1 MFKVTPCFLPDDGSV
16 NYGKPIDETV
26 GTENFSADYTFKYFG
41 ESPLLKRGLKEAE
54 EISDGKLSYSVSALN
69 GDSTIKLFF
78 DKSADNSL
86 KSECV
91 RKFFGLV
98 KDYVYAEFET
108 TLTERVFDL
117 LKLKNKKISVSES
130 FTGGRVVSEL
140 IKNAGVS
147 AYLHEGIVSYSNL
160 SKEERLSVKKE
171 DIESHGAVS
180 PEVAY
185 AMAAGLL
192 YTGYCDVAVSTTGIA
207 GPGSDNTLKPVGLC
221 YIGVGTREGIDV
233 YKYVFS
239 GNREEITEKGKNA
252 ALFRTIK
259 KLKTL

>member
-1 MFKVTPCFLPDDGSV
+1 MFKFTPCLLPDDGSV
-16 NYGKPIDETV
+16 NCGNPIDETA
-26 GTENFSADYTFKYFG
+26 GTEKFSADYTFKYFG
-41 ESPLLKRGLKEAE
+41 ENALLKRGLNEAE
-54 EISDGKLSYSVSALN
+54 EFSDGKLSYSVSALN

-78 DKSADNSL
+78 DKSADNAL

-91 RKFFGLV
+91 RRFFGLV
-98 KDYVYAEFET
+98 KDYVYAEFDT
-108 TLTERVFDL
+108 TLSERVFDL

-140 IKNAGVS
+140 IKNPGVS
-147 AYLHEGIVSYSNL
+147 EYLHEGIVSYSNL

-171 DIESHGAVS
+171 DIEGHGAVS

-192 YTGYCDVAVSTTGIA
+192 YTGYCDIAVSTTGIA